1 MGDPVASTLNEPGC
15 GRPRLQ
21 IALDTTDLA
30 GALRPL
36 NQAIGQI
43 DVIECGTILIIA
55 EGLRA
60 VREIR
65 ALYPDKTILA
75 DVRIA
80 EAGAL
85 IARHCFEAGANW
97 VSVVAGAS
105 LTTVEQVV
113 KVADEFGGEVQIE
126 LGEHYDAEQARRWKE
141 LGAKHVI
148 VHRSRDAEVAGTLA
162 WGPDDL
168 DRIRELHDMGF
179 TVTVTGGVN
188 AKDLPF
194 FAGAPV
200 GVVISGRG
208 IVKAADPLAAAT
220 ELQRT
225 IGEVWGE

>member
-1 MGDPVASTLNEPGC
+1 MMKQEYGPGIRGTLEKPQ
-15 GRPRLQ
+15 LQ
-21 IALDTTDLA
+21 IALDTFDMPS
-30 GALRPL
+30 ALRPL
-36 NQAIGQI
+36 NAAVSKI

-85 IARHCFEAGANW
+85 ISRACFEAGANW

-105 LTTVEQVV
+105 MTTVEQVA
-113 KVADEFGGEVQIE
+113 KVAQEFGGEVQIE
-126 LGEHYDAEQARRWKE
+126 LGEDYNPDQARQWYE
-141 LGAKHVI
+141 LGARQVI
-148 VHRSRDAEVAGTLA
+148 VHRSRDAEAAGRLT
-162 WGPDDL
+162 WGENDKE
-168 DRIRELHDMGF
+168 RIRELHEMGF
-179 TVTVTGGVN
+179 KVTVTGGVT

-194 FAGAPV
+194 FEGVPV

-208 IVKAADPLAAAT
+208 IVKADDPLAAAT
-220 ELQRT
+220 ELHNT
-225 IGEVWGE
+225 INRVWS

>member
-1 MGDPVASTLNEPGC
+1 MMKQEYGPGTRGTLEKPQ
-15 GRPRLQ
+15 LQ
-21 IALDTTDLA
+21 IALDTIDMPS
-30 GALRPL
+30 ALRPL
-36 NQAIGQI
+36 NAAVSKI

-85 IARHCFEAGANW
+85 ISRACFEAGANW

-105 LTTVEQVV
+105 MTTVEQVA
-113 KVADEFGGEVQIE
+113 KVAQEFGGEVQIE
-126 LGEHYDAEQARRWKE
+126 LGEDYNPDQARQWYE
-141 LGAKHVI
+141 LGARQVI
-148 VHRSRDAEVAGTLA
+148 VHRSRDAEAAGRLT
-162 WGPDDL
+162 WGENDKE
-168 DRIRELHDMGF
+168 RIRELHEMGF
-179 TVTVTGGVN
+179 KVTVTGGVT

-194 FAGAPV
+194 FEGVPV

-208 IVKAADPLAAAT
+208 IVKADDPLAAAT
-220 ELQRT
+220 ELHNT
-225 IGEVWGE
+225 INRVWS

>member
-1 MGDPVASTLNEPGC
+1 MTEQSAC
-15 GRPRLQ
+15 KIAQPRLQ
-21 IALDTTDLA
+21 IALDTTDMPS
-30 GALRPL
+30 ALRPL
-36 NQAIGQI
+36 NAAIDQI
-43 DVIECGTILIIA
+43 DIIECGTILIIA

-85 IARHCFEAGANW
+85 IARNCFEAGANW

-126 LGEHYDAEQARRWKE
+126 LGEDYDAAKARKWKE

-148 VHRSRDAEVAGTLA
+148 VHRSRDAEVAGTLT
-162 WGPDDL
+162 WGPDDVE
-168 DRIRELHDMGF
+168 RIRELHAMGF

-188 AKDLPF
+188 VKDLPF

-208 IVKAADPLAAAT
+208 IVKADDPLAAAT
-220 ELQRT
+220 ELKAT
-225 IGEVWGE
+225 IREVWPD

>member
-1 MGDPVASTLNEPGC
+1 MAEIAETKLT
-15 GRPRLQ
+15 RPRLQ
-21 IALDTTDLA
+21 IALDTTDMPS
-30 GALRPL
+30 ALRPL
-36 NQAIGQI
+36 NRAIGKI

-55 EGLRA
+55 EGLKA

-85 IARHCFEAGANW
+85 IARNCFEAGANW

-126 LGEHYDAEQARRWKE
+126 LGEDYDADKARKWKE

-148 VHRSRDAEVAGTLA
+148 VHRSRDAEVAGTLK
-162 WGPDDL
+162 WGANDIE
-168 DRIRELHDMGF
+168 RIRELHAMGF

-188 AKDLPF
+188 VKDIPF
-194 FAGAPV
+194 FRGAPV
-200 GVVISGRG
+200 GVIISGRG
-208 IVKAADPLAAAT
+208 IVKADDPLAAAT
-220 ELQRT
+220 ELQDV
-225 IGEVWGE
+225 IGEVWPE